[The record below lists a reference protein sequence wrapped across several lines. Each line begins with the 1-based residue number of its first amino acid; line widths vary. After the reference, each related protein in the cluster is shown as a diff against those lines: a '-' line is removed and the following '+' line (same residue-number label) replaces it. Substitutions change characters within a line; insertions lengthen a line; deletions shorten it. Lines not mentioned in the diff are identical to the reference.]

1 MQIRDLPMNE
11 KIKFIDEEY
20 TSVMLTRV
28 EEEKVIAQYV
38 DKFNGDEVAKM
49 NLWANG
55 DSELV
60 NFDTAYWSYTINNRP
75 ATNDDVKDLI
85 GKKVKSANIS
95 VKDRL
100 IQIIL

>member
-1 MQIRDLPMNE
+1 MQIRDIPMNE
-11 KIKFIDEEY
+11 TFKFIDEKH

-28 EEEKVIAQYV
+28 EEEKMIAQYV
-38 DKFNGDEVAKM
+38 NKSNVDEVAKM

-60 NFDTAYWSYTINNRP
+60 NFDMAYWSYTINSCP
-75 ATNDDVKDLI
+75 ATSDVNDLI
-85 GKKVKSANIS
+85 GRKLRSVNIS

-100 IQIIL
+100 MQTTL